1 MFHKISIDT
10 RNYYGIALDLVFH
23 FGLSAFKLV
32 LWLRFWNLGVPYRQV
47 TTFFVLKKFL
57 KLCDKNSITVW
68 AVYGTLLGAYRSQ
81 SFAGR
86 PSDIDFIIQVEDHD
100 RLLVALPDFFD
111 VRWKLL
117 QTTPFLGRILRI
129 KVKNPAFS
137 HHSKIHVRILN
148 RNHLID
154 LVKIEKLTENG
165 KDRWRIDTPSS
176 PKGKFH
182 FEPEVLTSYRTLRIF
197 DQPVRSFRDP
207 EMFLIE
213 EYGEDWFV
221 PRPAIRM
228 HWATR
233 FSQWIYS
240 CIS

>member
-86 PSDIDFIIQVEDHD
+86 PSDIDFIIQVKLISYFRFRSNSGYVIFHCFNYVN
-100 RLLVALPDFFD
+100 RFCNVKCHFYYV
-111 VRWKLL
+111 VRSSLWL
-117 QTTPFLGRILRI
+117 
-129 KVKNPAFS
+129 
-137 HHSKIHVRILN
+137 
-148 RNHLID
+148 HLA
-154 LVKIEKLTENG
+154 
-165 KDRWRIDTPSS
+165 PSS
-176 PKGKFH
+176 
-182 FEPEVLTSYRTLRIF
+182 LL
-197 DQPVRSFRDP
+197 
-207 EMFLIE
+207 
-213 EYGEDWFV
+213 
-221 PRPAIRM
+221 
-228 HWATR
+228 
-233 FSQWIYS
+233 
-240 CIS
+240 